1 VNNLDDLRDAMHTTP
16 GFEPKPLDLDHVLAA
31 GGRLRRRRRAVA
43 GGAAGLAVLVLLV
56 GGAQLAR
63 PDESA
68 PTGLPAAAP
77 PAAAPSAAVPPAA
90 DPSAAVP
97 PAQEPEDSAPLGDV
111 VGTGMR
117 VGGDEQVVW
126 MRAVH
131 EPVLPDITVGM
142 VLGRRTAAGALT
154 VDVVTNET
162 EGSDRA
168 PGFHGLEMAMVV
180 NDRPTPA
187 FGYYVGAAAK
197 ITVVADGRKIEARQA
212 TWSED
217 PSVKLFWF
225 PLKQVKPA
233 SKVGKAMAYDKN
245 GRKLPAGNAGFAVG

>member
-1 VNNLDDLRDAMHTTP
+1 MNNLDDLRDAMHTTP

-31 GGRLRRRRRAVA
+31 GGKLRRRRRATVGA
-43 GGAAGLAVLVLLV
+43 AAGLAVLVLLV

-63 PDESA
+63 PDS
-68 PTGLPAAAP
+68 PPAQATQGVL
-77 PAAAPSAAVPPAA
+77 PAAAPSAT
-90 DPSAAVP
+90 
-97 PAQEPEDSAPLGDV
+97 AQEPEDSAPLGDV
-111 VGTGMR
+111 VSTGMR
-117 VGGDEQVVW
+117 VDGQDQVVW
-126 MRAVH
+126 LREVH
-131 EPVLPDITVGM
+131 EPVLPDITLGM
-142 VLGRRTAAGALT
+142 VLGRRSAAGELT

-197 ITVVADGRKIEARQA
+197 ITVVAGGKTIRARQA
-212 TWSED
+212 TWTED

-225 PLKQVKPA
+225 DIKQVKPT
-233 SKVGKAMAYDKN
+233 SRVGKAVAYDKN